1 MAITVILME
10 SSWILST
17 TVVLEFVQLSPAL
30 LFFFLFNIPV
40 DVSPLAHI
48 DQRSLHILGAITLDW
63 KG

>member
-1 MAITVILME
+1 MAITVILMD

-17 TVVLEFVQLSPAL
+17 TGVPEFVQLSPAL

-40 DVSPLAHI
+40 DVSPLAHT
-48 DQRSLHILGAITLDW
+48 DQRSLHVLGGITLDW